1 MDNELFF
8 IVNPN
13 SGNSKGRIWDE
24 ISAYLTEKN
33 INFGCYLT
41 KSANDAINVIPQI
54 LSQGHKNLIVLGG
67 DGTTNEVVNG
77 IFSQTEVPYSEIC
90 LGSIPMG
97 TANDWNRYYGWE
109 NDYKTSIER
118 LLKHNITKQDVG
130 VVTFTENGERKTR
143 YFINSIGFGFD
154 AEIVKMTNELSHE
167 QRGKEITYLLSLLKC
182 LLKCKKR
189 NVTIEV
195 ENFKFSGK
203 VLSISIANGKFSGGG
218 MQQTPDAII
227 NDGAYDI
234 SIFGDIGKFFVIRN
248 VSRLYNGTVTQIK
261 NKNVV
266 FARTENSIK
275 VTYDC
280 PTFAETDGE
289 IIGDSPY
296 EISMI
301 KGGLNV
307 ID

>member
-13 SGNSKGRIWDE
+13 SGNSKGRIWEE
-24 ISAYLTEKN
+24 ISAYLTENN
-33 INFGCYLT
+33 IKFGCYLT
-41 KSANDAINVIPQI
+41 KSAGDAIVYIPKI
-54 LSQGHKNLIVLGG
+54 LAEGHRNLIVLGG

-77 IFSQTEVPYSEIC
+77 IFSQTAVPYSEIC

-109 NDYKTSIER
+109 NDYKASIER

-130 VVTFTENGERKTR
+130 VVTFTENGERKTK

-154 AEIVKMTNELSHE
+154 AEIVKMTNSLSHE

-182 LLKCKKR
+182 LLKCKKH
-189 NVTIEV
+189 NVKIESNDF
-195 ENFKFSGK
+195 NFNGK

-227 NDGAYDI
+227 DDGAYDI

-248 VSRLYNGTVTQIK
+248 VSKLYNSTIKQIT

>member
-1 MDNELFF
+1 M
-8 IVNPN
+8 
-13 SGNSKGRIWDE
+13 
-24 ISAYLTEKN
+24 T
-33 INFGCYLT
+33 
-41 KSANDAINVIPQI
+41 
-54 LSQGHKNLIVLGG
+54 
-67 DGTTNEVVNG
+67 
-77 IFSQTEVPYSEIC
+77 FS
-90 LGSIPMG
+90 
-97 TANDWNRYYGWE
+97 
-109 NDYKTSIER
+109 
-118 LLKHNITKQDVG
+118 
-130 VVTFTENGERKTR
+130 ENGERHTK

-189 NVTIEV
+189 NVKIESDDF
-195 ENFKFSGK
+195 NFNGK
-203 VLSISIANGKFSGGG
+203 VLSISIANGKYSGGG
-218 MQQTPDAII
+218 MQQTPEAIM

-248 VSRLYNGTVTQIK
+248 VSKLYNGTITQLK
-261 NKNVV
+261 SKKVA
-266 FARTENSIK
+266 FARTENSLR
-275 VTYDC
+275 VTFDY

>member
-1 MDNELFF
+1 MNNDLFF

-13 SGNSKGRIWDE
+13 SGNDKGRIWKEIFSYLDE
-24 ISAYLTEKN
+24 KGIKYSH
-33 INFGCYLT
+33 YLT
-41 KSANDAINVIPQI
+41 KAAGDAIENIPRI
-54 LSQGHKNLIVLGG
+54 LAEGYRNLIVLGG

-77 IFSQTEVPYSEIC
+77 IFSQTTVPYSEIC
-90 LGSIPMG
+90 LGSISMG

-109 NDYKTSIER
+109 NDYKASIER

-130 VVTFTENGERKTR
+130 VVTFCENGEKRTK

-154 AEIVKMTNELSHE
+154 AEIVKMTNSLSHE

-182 LLKCKKR
+182 LLKCKKH
-189 NVTIEV
+189 NVTIESDD
-195 ENFKFSGK
+195 FKFKGK

-248 VSRLYNGTVTQIK
+248 VSRLYNGSVTQIK

-289 IIGDSPY
+289 IIGDSPF

>member
-1 MDNELFF
+1 MKADLFF

-13 SGNSKGRIWDE
+13 SGNDKGRIWKE
-24 ISAYLTEKN
+24 ILAYLDEKG
-33 INFGCYLT
+33 IQYGHYLT
-41 KSANDAINVIPQI
+41 KSAGDAIVNIPRI
-54 LSQGHKNLIVLGG
+54 LADGYRNLIVLGG

-109 NDYKTSIER
+109 NDYKASIDR

-130 VVTFTENGERKTR
+130 VVTFTENGERKTK

-189 NVTIEV
+189 NVTIEA
-195 ENFKFSGK
+195 EDFKFSSK

-218 MQQTPDAII
+218 MQQTPDAVI

-248 VSRLYNGTVTQIK
+248 VNRLYNSTIKQIK
-261 NKNVV
+261 NNNVV

-275 VTYDC
+275 VTYEC

-307 ID
+307 IN

>member
-13 SGNSKGRIWDE
+13 SGSNKGRIWDE
-24 ISAYLTEKN
+24 ISAYLTENN
-33 INFGCYLT
+33 IKFGCYLT
-41 KSANDAINVIPQI
+41 KSAGDAIDNIPKI
-54 LSQGHKNLIVLGG
+54 LAEGHRNLIVLGG

-77 IFSQTEVPYSEIC
+77 IFSQTAVPYSEIC

-109 NDYKTSIER
+109 NDYKASIER

-130 VVTFTENGERKTR
+130 VVTFTENGDRKTK

-154 AEIVKMTNELSHE
+154 AEIVKMTNSLSHE

-182 LLKCKKR
+182 LLKCKKH
-189 NVTIEV
+189 NVTIESNDF
-195 ENFKFSGK
+195 NFNGK
-203 VLSISIANGKFSGGG
+203 VLSISIANGKYSGGG

-248 VSRLYNGTVTQIK
+248 VSKLYNSTIKQIT

-266 FARTENSIK
+266 FARTENNIK

-280 PTFAETDGE
+280 PTIAETDGE

>member
-1 MDNELFF
+1 MNNDLFF

-13 SGNSKGRIWDE
+13 SGNDKGRIWKEIFSYLDE
-24 ISAYLTEKN
+24 KGITYSH
-33 INFGCYLT
+33 YLT
-41 KSANDAINVIPQI
+41 KAAGDAIENIPRI
-54 LSQGHKNLIVLGG
+54 LAEGYRNLIVLGG

-77 IFSQTEVPYSEIC
+77 IFSQTTVPYSEIC
-90 LGSIPMG
+90 LGSISMG

-109 NDYKTSIER
+109 NDYKASIER

-130 VVTFTENGERKTR
+130 VVTFCENGEKRTK

-154 AEIVKMTNELSHE
+154 AEIVKMTNSLSHE

-182 LLKCKKR
+182 LLKCKKH
-189 NVTIEV
+189 NVTIESDD
-195 ENFKFSGK
+195 FKFKGK

-248 VSRLYNGTVTQIK
+248 VSRLYNGSVTQIK

-289 IIGDSPY
+289 IIGDSPF

>member
-1 MDNELFF
+1 MKADLFF

-13 SGNSKGRIWDE
+13 SGNDKGRIWKE
-24 ISAYLTEKN
+24 ILAYLDEKG
-33 INFGCYLT
+33 IEYGHYLT
-41 KSANDAINVIPQI
+41 KSAGDAIINIPRI
-54 LSQGHKNLIVLGG
+54 LAEGYRNLIVLGG

-77 IFSQTEVPYSEIC
+77 IFSQTEVPYSEIY

-109 NDYKTSIER
+109 NDYKASIER

-130 VVTFTENGERKTR
+130 VVTFSENGERHTK

-182 LLKCKKR
+182 LLKCKKN
-189 NVTIEV
+189 NVKIES
-195 ENFKFSGK
+195 EDFNFNGK
-203 VLSISIANGKFSGGG
+203 VLSISIANGKYSGGG
-218 MQQTPDAII
+218 MQQTPEAII

-248 VSRLYNGTVTQIK
+248 VSKLYNGTITQLK
-261 NKNVV
+261 SKKVV
-266 FARTENSIK
+266 FARTQNSIK

-301 KGGLNV
+301 KDGLNV

>member
-1 MDNELFF
+1 MKADLFF

-13 SGNSKGRIWDE
+13 SGNDKGRIWKE
-24 ISAYLTEKN
+24 ILAYLDEKG
-33 INFGCYLT
+33 IQYGHYLT
-41 KSANDAINVIPQI
+41 KSAGDAIVNIPRI
-54 LSQGHKNLIVLGG
+54 LADRYRNLIVLGG

-109 NDYKTSIER
+109 NDYKASIDR

-130 VVTFTENGERKTR
+130 VVTFTENGERKTK

-189 NVTIEV
+189 NVTIEA
-195 ENFKFSGK
+195 EDFKFSSK

-218 MQQTPDAII
+218 MQQTPDAVI

-248 VSRLYNGTVTQIK
+248 VNRLYNSTIKQIK
-261 NKNVV
+261 NNNVV

-275 VTYDC
+275 VTYEC

-307 ID
+307 IN

>member
-1 MDNELFF
+1 MNNDLFF

-13 SGNSKGRIWDE
+13 SGNDKGRIWKEIFSYLDE
-24 ISAYLTEKN
+24 KGIKYSH
-33 INFGCYLT
+33 YLT
-41 KSANDAINVIPQI
+41 KSAGDAIENIPRI
-54 LSQGHKNLIVLGG
+54 LAEGYRNLIVLGG

-77 IFSQTEVPYSEIC
+77 IFSQTTVPYSDIC
-90 LGSIPMG
+90 LGSISMG

-109 NDYKTSIER
+109 GDYKASIER
-118 LLKHNITKQDVG
+118 ILKHNITKQDVG
-130 VVTFTENGERKTR
+130 VVAFTENGERRTK

-154 AEIVKMTNELSHE
+154 AEIVKMTNSLSHE

-182 LLKCKKR
+182 LLKCKKH
-189 NVTIEV
+189 NVTIESNDF
-195 ENFKFSGK
+195 NFNGK

-248 VSRLYNGTVTQIK
+248 VSKLYNSTIKQIK

-275 VTYDC
+275 VTYEC

>member
-33 INFGCYLT
+33 INFGYYLT
-41 KSANDAINVIPQI
+41 KSAGDAIINIPRI
-54 LSQGHKNLIVLGG
+54 LAEGHRNLIVLGG

-77 IFSQTEVPYSEIC
+77 IFAQTRVPYSEIC
-90 LGSIPMG
+90 LGSIPQG

-109 NDYKTSIER
+109 NDYKASIER

-130 VVTFTENGERKTR
+130 VVKFSRNGIQKTR

-189 NVTIEV
+189 NITIES
-195 ENFKFSGK
+195 EDFKFSGK
-203 VLSISIANGKFSGGG
+203 VLSISIAHGKYSGGG

-248 VSRLYNGTVTQIK
+248 VSRLYNGTVTQI
-261 NKNVV
+261 NNPNVV

>member
-1 MDNELFF
+1 
-8 IVNPN
+8 
-13 SGNSKGRIWDE
+13 R
-24 ISAYLTEKN
+24 
-33 INFGCYLT
+33 
-41 KSANDAINVIPQI
+41 
-54 LSQGHKNLIVLGG
+54 NLIVLGG

-90 LGSIPMG
+90 LGSIPQG

-109 NDYKTSIER
+109 NDYKASIER

-130 VVTFTENGERKTR
+130 VVTFTENGEQKTR

-182 LLKCKKR
+182 LLKCKKHI
-189 NVTIEV
+189 VTIEA
-195 ENFKFSGK
+195 EDFKFSGK
-203 VLSISIANGKFSGGG
+203 VLSISIANGKYSGGG
-218 MQQTPDAII
+218 MQQTPEAII

-307 ID
+307 TD

>member
-1 MDNELFF
+1 MKADLFF

-13 SGNSKGRIWDE
+13 SGNDKGRIWKE
-24 ISAYLTEKN
+24 ILAYLDEKG
-33 INFGCYLT
+33 IEYGHYLT
-41 KSANDAINVIPQI
+41 KSAGDAIVNIPRI
-54 LSQGHKNLIVLGG
+54 LAEGYRNLIVLGG

-77 IFSQTEVPYSEIC
+77 IFLQTEVPYSEIC

-130 VVTFTENGERKTR
+130 VVTFSENGERRTK

-167 QRGKEITYLLSLLKC
+167 QRGKDITYLLSLLKC

-189 NVTIEV
+189 NVKIESADF
-195 ENFKFSGK
+195 NFNGK
-203 VLSISIANGKFSGGG
+203 VLSISIANGKYSGGG
-218 MQQTPDAII
+218 MQQTPEAIM

-248 VSRLYNGTVTQIK
+248 VSKLYNGTITQLK
-261 NKNVV
+261 SKKVA
-266 FARTENSIK
+266 FARTESSLK
-275 VTYDC
+275 VTFDC

-301 KGGLNV
+301 KDGLNV

>member
-1 MDNELFF
+1 MDSNLFF

-13 SGNSKGRIWDE
+13 SGNDKGRIWKEIFSYLDE
-24 ISAYLTEKN
+24 KGIQYN
-33 INFGCYLT
+33 HYLT
-41 KSANDAINVIPQI
+41 KSAGDAIVNIPRI
-54 LSQGHKNLIVLGG
+54 LNEGHRNIIVLGG
-67 DGTTNEVVNG
+67 DGTTNEVLNG
-77 IFSQTEVPYSEIC
+77 IFSQTDVPYSEIC
-90 LGSIPMG
+90 LGSISMG

-109 NDYKTSIER
+109 NDYKASIER

-130 VVTFTENGERKTR
+130 VVTFSENGERKTK
-143 YFINSIGFGFD
+143 YFINSIGFCFD

-182 LLKCKKR
+182 LIKNKKH
-189 NVTIEV
+189 NVCIESNDF
-195 ENFKFSGK
+195 NFNGK
-203 VLSISIANGKFSGGG
+203 VLSISIANGKYSGGG

-234 SIFGDIGKFFVIRN
+234 SVFGDISKFFVIKN
-248 VSRLYNGTVTQIK
+248 VNRLYNGTIKQITH
-261 NKNVV
+261 NNLT
-266 FARTENSIK
+266 FARTAEKITVSFDTP
-275 VTYDC
+275 TY
-280 PTFAETDGE
+280 AETDGE
-289 IIGDSPY
+289 IIGDGPY